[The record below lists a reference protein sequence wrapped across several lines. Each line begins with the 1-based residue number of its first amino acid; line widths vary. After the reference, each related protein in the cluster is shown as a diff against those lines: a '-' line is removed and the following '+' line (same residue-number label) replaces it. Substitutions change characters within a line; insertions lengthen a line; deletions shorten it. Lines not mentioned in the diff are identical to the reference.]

1 MRDAPNGLL
10 ESPNQRQKS
19 RLSQLTGE
27 VNPPAVEVERAAAPL
42 GTASLARA
50 AGLVSGLTFLS
61 RLLGL
66 VREQVFAALL
76 GAGVYADA
84 FQAAF
89 RVPNLLRDL
98 FAEGALSA
106 AFVPTYA
113 KAMAQGGRDRAFRLA
128 SRLLTVLAAILGL
141 LVVAG
146 YVFAGPLVR
155 VLAPGFEG
163 VAGKHELTVTL
174 TRVMLPFLPL
184 VSFAAVA
191 MGMLNAHRRFGTPA
205 VAPAVFNLVAIVW
218 AAALW
223 WWGFGAAQVA
233 MGWAVGTVVGG
244 AAQFLIQV
252 PALWREGWRPRPEWA
267 PGDPDLGAVARLM
280 APATVGLA
288 AVQVNIFVNT
298 LFASYENG
306 AVSWLQYAF
315 RILYL
320 PIGIFGVAVGTVVT
334 TGLAHRAAAGDLNG
348 MRQAVE
354 RALRLLAFL
363 TIPATAGL
371 VALATPIVRLLF
383 ERGRFTPHDTS
394 QTAIALVLFSVGLVA
409 YTSVKVL
416 APAFYALGRP
426 RIPLLASAAA
436 VATNLAFVLAL
447 YRSLG
452 FRAIALGTALGSLVN
467 AAILLGAF
475 SRRVGSLRR
484 DGLPSSVIRVT
495 IASAAMGVSA
505 FWSARCLAG
514 LVGVQGLTSQLVT
527 ALGPVTLGLVAYL
540 ALAWALRVT
549 EMRDLLGAV
558 RRRLAR

>member
-10 ESPNQRQKS
+10 DCWLRPSKGRQNR
-19 RLSQLTGE
+19 RLSYLTGE
-27 VNPPAVEVERAAAPL
+27 VNPASAPL
-42 GTASLARA
+42 ESESIARA
-50 AGLVSGLTFLS
+50 AGLVSALTFLS

-76 GAGVYADA
+76 GAGMYADA

-113 KAMAQGGRDRAFRLA
+113 RALAQGGRERAFRMA
-128 SRLLTVLAAILGL
+128 SRLLTLLAAVLGVL
-141 LVVAG
+141 IVAG

-155 VLAPGFEG
+155 VLAPGFES
-163 VAGKHELTVTL
+163 VPGKHETTVLL

-205 VAPAVFNLVAIVW
+205 FAPAVFNLVAIVW
-218 AAALW
+218 AFGLW
-223 WWGFGAAQVA
+223 WAGFGAAQVA
-233 MGWAVGTVVGG
+233 MGWAVGTLAGG

-252 PALWREGWRPRPEWA
+252 PALLREGWRFRPEWA
-267 PGDPDLGAVARLM
+267 PGDPDLRAVARLM

-298 LFASYENG
+298 LFASFEPG

-315 RILYL
+315 RLLYL

-334 TGLAHRAAAGDLNG
+334 TGLAHRAAAGDLEG
-348 MRQAVE
+348 MRQAVD

-363 TIPATAGL
+363 TVPATAGL
-371 VALATPIVRLLF
+371 ITLATPIVRLLF
-383 ERGRFTPHDTS
+383 ERGRFGPHDTA
-394 QTAIALVLFSVGLVA
+394 QTADALVLFSVGLVA
-409 YTSVKVL
+409 YTAVKVL

-426 RIPLLASAAA
+426 RIPLMASAAA
-436 VATNLAFVLAL
+436 VGGNLAFVLAFH
-447 YRSLG
+447 RHLG
-452 FRAIALGTALGSLVN
+452 FRAIALGTALASVVN
-467 AAILLGAF
+467 VAVLMTAF
-475 SRRVGSLRR
+475 ARRVGSLRG
-484 DGLPSSVIRVT
+484 DGLPGSVLRVT
-495 IASAAMGVSA
+495 LASLGMAAA
-505 FWSARCLAG
+505 TWTAARG
-514 LVGVQGLTSQLVT
+514 LEGMVGTQGLAAQAIT
-527 ALGPVTLGLVAYL
+527 ALGPVALGLGVYA
-540 ALAWALRVT
+540 ALAWALGVAELRGVV
-549 EMRDLLGAV
+549 GAA
-558 RRRLAR
+558 RSRLTR